1 MNESNMPYIE
11 LSSKSPIY
19 EQLSEEYKKLILLGV
34 FKEGEKLPSV
44 RELGL
49 ELGINPNTVARAYEI
64 LIKEGLVE
72 SYEKK
77 GIYVVYKKDKQVL
90 KDNVVKK
97 IEEMKNAG
105 IKKDELIQIINNV
118 YGGQTN
124 DWSRAFI

>member
-1 MNESNMPYIE
+1 MNESSMHYIE

-64 LIKEGLVE
+64 LISEGLVE

-77 GIYVVYKKDKQVL
+77 GIYVIYKKDKQVL
-90 KDNVVKK
+90 KDNVKKK
-97 IEEMKNAG
+97 IEEMKTAG
-105 IKKDELIQIINNV
+105 IKKDELIQIVNNV
-118 YGGQTN
+118 YGGKN
-124 DWSRAFI
+124 KWLK

>member
-1 MNESNMPYIE
+1 MNESSMHYIE

-44 RELGL
+44 RELGF

-64 LIKEGLVE
+64 LISEGLVE

-77 GIYVVYKKDKQVL
+77 GIYVIYKEDKQVL
-90 KDNVVKK
+90 KDNVKKK
-97 IEEMKNAG
+97 IEEMKTAG
-105 IKKDELIQIINNV
+105 IKKDELIQIVNNV

-124 DWSRAFI
+124 D

>member
-1 MNESNMPYIE
+1 MNESSMHYIE

-19 EQLSEEYKKLILLGV
+19 EQLSEEYKKFILLGV

-64 LIKEGLVE
+64 LISEGLVE

-77 GIYVVYKKDKQVL
+77 GIYVIYKKDKQVL
-90 KDNVVKK
+90 KDNVKKK
-97 IEEMKNAG
+97 IEEMKTAG
-105 IKKDELIQIINNV
+105 IKKDELIQIVNNV
-118 YGGQTN
+118 YGGKN
-124 DWSRAFI
+124 K

>member
-1 MNESNMPYIE
+1 MNESNMHYIE

-64 LIKEGLVE
+64 LISEGLVE

-77 GIYVVYKKDKQVL
+77 GIYVIYKKDKQVL
-90 KDNVVKK
+90 KDNVKKK
-97 IEEMKNAG
+97 IEEMKTAG
-105 IKKDELIQIINNV
+105 IKKDELIQIVNNV
-118 YGGQTN
+118 YGGKN
-124 DWSRAFI
+124 K

>member
-1 MNESNMPYIE
+1 MNESSMHYIE

-64 LIKEGLVE
+64 LISEGLVE

-77 GIYVVYKKDKQVL
+77 GIYVIYKKDKQVL
-90 KDNVVKK
+90 KDNVKKK
-97 IEEMKNAG
+97 IEEMKTAG
-105 IKKDELIQIINNV
+105 IKKDELIQIVNNV
-118 YGGQTN
+118 YGGKN
-124 DWSRAFI
+124 K